1 VLAGAAACGPG
12 NNTQPP
18 EDDAM
23 ATLNATTWTQAK
35 SYVASFIRTGD
46 ISGSGNSPIAVPKNA
61 DQFVPL
67 AEKLF
72 QQVTQKHGGDGGAY
86 HNHTG
91 TAGALIAL
99 IDKVRTDGDAGLA
112 KQIAQQIWNNGQG
125 VGYIMTSTGRVD
137 FRGTSGCTRSDLSS
151 YVNGRGV
158 FQGVWAG
165 RQ

>member
-1 VLAGAAACGPG
+1 
-12 NNTQPP
+12 
-18 EDDAM
+18 M

-35 SYVASFIRTGD
+35 TYVAEFIRTGD
-46 ISGSGNSPIAVPKNA
+46 ISGTGRSPISIPRNA

-67 AEKLF
+67 AEALF
-72 QQVTQKHGGDGGAY
+72 LQVTKKHGGDGAAY

-99 IDKVRTDGDAGLA
+99 IDKVRTDGDAQLA
-112 KQIAQQIWNNGQG
+112 RTIAQQIWNNGQG

-137 FRGTSGCTRSDLSS
+137 FRGTSGCTRSDLAS
-151 YVNGRGV
+151 YVNSRGI